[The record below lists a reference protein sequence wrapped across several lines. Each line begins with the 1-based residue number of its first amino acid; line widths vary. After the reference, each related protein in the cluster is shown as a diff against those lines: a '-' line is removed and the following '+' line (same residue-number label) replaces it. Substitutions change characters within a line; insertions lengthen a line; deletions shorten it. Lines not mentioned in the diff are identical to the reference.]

1 MELLFDRDSATKTTQ
16 IFHGNDGDTFTI
28 QDSQE
33 VGNLLE
39 TNKLL
44 RDSGRHHDRKS
55 EFRRVASIPLNV
67 WCELRKTWREQGLSW
82 EEKQV
87 AMKRWLNDRDQQPF
101 RTDNT
106 RV

>member
-1 MELLFDRDSATKTTQ
+1 MELLFDKDPLTKTVQT
-16 IFHGNDGDTFTI
+16 FHSENGDSVTI

-33 VGNLLE
+33 VTNLLE

-55 EFRRVASIPLNV
+55 ELRRVASIPLNV
-67 WCELRKTWREQGLSW
+67 WWDLREQWRKQGLSW
-82 EEKQV
+82 EERQH
-87 AMKRWLNDRDQQPF
+87 AMKKWLNDRNNQPF

-106 RV
+106 KV